1 MATLNE
7 KPIKKP
13 KIATPDKY
21 DSNQEGLRTFLTT
34 IKLYCGYNNV
44 PNDKK
49 KILIANT
56 HLKGKAAS

>member
-13 KIATPDKY
+13 KMATPDKY
-21 DSNQEGLRTFLTT
+21 DSNREGLRTFLTT
-34 IKLYCGYNNV
+34 IELYCGYNNV
-44 PNDKK
+44 LNDEE

-56 HLKGKAAS
+56 YLKGKVAS